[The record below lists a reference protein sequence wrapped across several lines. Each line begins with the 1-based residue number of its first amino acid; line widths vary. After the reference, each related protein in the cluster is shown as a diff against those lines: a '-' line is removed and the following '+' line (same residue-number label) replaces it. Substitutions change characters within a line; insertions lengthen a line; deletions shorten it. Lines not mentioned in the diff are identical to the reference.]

1 MFLPLFETVLLSV
14 VWAVVVLL
22 TVVRYRLVR

>member
-1 MFLPLFETVLLSV
+1 VFLPLFETLLLTA

-22 TVVRYRLVR
+22 TVVRYHLIR